1 MLQFV
6 EAWGLLCA
14 LRLSVFC
21 VCFGCVYLLT
31 LFGIRLSSAAVH
43 LQQQPHN
50 LQLLFFLVV
59 AHGVE
64 ECIAALLI
72 LSQQMVPEFTT
83 LRHLLP
89 IEQNP

>member
-1 MLQFV
+1 M
-6 EAWGLLCA
+6 
-14 LRLSVFC
+14 
-21 VCFGCVYLLT
+21 CFGCVYLLT
-31 LFGIRLSSAAVH
+31 LVGIRLSSAAVH

-72 LSQQMVPEFTT
+72 LSQQLVPEFTT